1 MNTDLRER
9 FESSFP
15 FEPPHRPVEDV
26 IEAGRKGL
34 RRRRIVTAAALTVA
48 AGVVVL
54 GATQLGGSPL
64 SGPQPIKQ
72 PTEHTQVSA
81 EERLTR
87 ATPIDPTWKPQCAP
101 GDAGYCETHA
111 YALVA
116 APVVVRADG
125 TLVRI
130 SDEVTVAQRAVDTT
144 PPDGTLRLEVEVRTP
159 ENIHSR
165 WYIVIRQATGRLVVE
180 QVDPGHIPFDEWASG
195 INRDVQDPGA
205 TPRTHAPVVVTN

>member
-34 RRRRIVTAAALTVA
+34 RRRRVATAAALTIA

-54 GATQLGGSPL
+54 GATQLDGSPL
-64 SGPQPIKQ
+64 AGPQPIGQ
-72 PTEHTQVSA
+72 PTEKAQVQA

-87 ATPIDPTWKPQCAP
+87 ATPVDATWKPQCAP

-130 SDEVTVAQRAVDTT
+130 SDEVTVAKRVADTT
-144 PPDGTLRLEVEVRTP
+144 PPVGTLRLEVEVRTP

-165 WYIVIRQATGRLVVE
+165 WYIVLREATGRVVVE
-180 QVDPGHIPFDEWASG
+180 QVDPGHIPFDTWASG
-195 INRDVQDPGA
+195 INDDVEVPDAP
-205 TPRTHAPVVVTN
+205 PRTHAPVVVTN